1 MSQCFNLSVGSVSG
15 QELADLSLE
24 DLFGHFDAIV
34 ASSSHL
40 EEESGWGQELAKL
53 DLSVE
58 ELVDLADAI
67 ASTDDE
73 DPFAS
78 FDAIVASRPHLQ
90 DGAE

>member
-1 MSQCFNLSVGSVSG
+1 MSQFNLSVGSVSV
-15 QELADLSLE
+15 QELADLSVE

-40 EEESGWGQELAKL
+40 EEESVWGQELAKL

-67 ASTDDE
+67 ASTVDDE
-73 DPFAS
+73 DPFAR
-78 FDAIVASRPHLQ
+78 FDAIVASRPYLSE
-90 DGAE
+90 DAE

>member
-1 MSQCFNLSVGSVSG
+1 MSQFNSSVGSVSV

-40 EEESGWGQELAKL
+40 SEESDFGQELAKL

-67 ASTDDE
+67 ASDDE

-78 FDAIVASRPHLQ
+78 FDAIVASRPYLSE
-90 DGAE
+90 DAE